1 MFAMTFDLG
10 IEELLILAVLGFLTL
25 GVVVAVVLTVVL
37 TARGKNR
44 DDSGDV

>member
-37 TARGKNR
+37 TARQKPR
-44 DDSGDV
+44 